1 MRGHESVVPDA
12 DMIDRLAYI
21 DHSDR
26 ILDWV
31 EPGQV
36 RHYIEHVPLARAG
49 HELLAMELE
58 YVTIREF
65 PKVVHI
71 EHIFAKVLL
80 DEIER
85 LRAPLACQWIF
96 GSALDTLA
104 WVYFAYDVR
113 IDRTT
118 APHPVLVSQCT
129 DLRRRWKAPKPAEV
143 NI

>member
-1 MRGHESVVPDA
+1 MRGQKSVCRDS
-12 DMIDRLAYI
+12 DTIDRLAYI

-26 ILDWV
+26 VLDWV

-58 YVTIREF
+58 YVTIREL
-65 PKVVHI
+65 PKVVLI
-71 EHIFAKVLL
+71 EHMFAKVRLE
-80 DEIER
+80 EIER
-85 LRAPLACQWIF
+85 LRAPPAYQWTF
-96 GSALDTLA
+96 WSALDTFA
-104 WVYFAYDVR
+104 RVYRAYDER

-118 APHPVLVSQCT
+118 ALHTVRVSQCT